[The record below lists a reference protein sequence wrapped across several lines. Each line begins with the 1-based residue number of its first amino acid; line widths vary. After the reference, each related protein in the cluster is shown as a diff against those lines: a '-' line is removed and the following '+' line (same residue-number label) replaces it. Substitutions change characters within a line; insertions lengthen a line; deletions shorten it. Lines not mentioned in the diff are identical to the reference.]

1 MEIIGLIALWIGVG
15 FCVIGVLGIVRMPDL
30 YCRLH
35 ASGKVGTVGLCGLLV
50 GAAMIVPSTTMK
62 LIALAV
68 FAVLTLPASSH
79 AIAAAAYRHGILP
92 QSKSAKKPAV
102 SVPALDLGTAE
113 EESYAA

>member
-15 FCVIGVLGIVRMPDL
+15 FCVIGVLGVVRMPDL

-35 ASGKVGTVGLCGLLV
+35 ASGKVGTVGLCGLLI
-50 GAAMIVPSTTMK
+50 GAAVMMPSTTVK

-68 FAVLTLPASSH
+68 FALLTLPASTH
-79 AIAAAAYRHGILP
+79 AIAAAAHRHGVP
-92 QSKSAKKPAV
+92 MQSKSVRKPKAMP
-102 SVPALDLGTAE
+102 SIDLSPTE

>member
-35 ASGKVGTVGLCGLLV
+35 ASGKVGTVGLCGLLI
-50 GAAMIVPSTTMK
+50 GAAVIMPSTTVK
-62 LIALAV
+62 LIALAL
-68 FAVLTLPASSH
+68 FALLTLPASTH
-79 AIAAAAYRHGILP
+79 AIAAAAHRHGIP
-92 QSKSAKKPAV
+92 MHPKTARKPNAV
-102 SVPALDLGTAE
+102 RSLDLTPAE